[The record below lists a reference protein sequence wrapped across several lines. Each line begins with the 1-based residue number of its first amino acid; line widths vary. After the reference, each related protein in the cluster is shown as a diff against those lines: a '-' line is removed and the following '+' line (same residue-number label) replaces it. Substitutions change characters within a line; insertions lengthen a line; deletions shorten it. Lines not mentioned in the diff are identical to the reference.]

1 MKKLLALALFAI
13 LTVCCFAACGE
24 STASYADDI
33 PVADLAAAADAALG
47 DSSLTVVPDN
57 YLINM
62 NGLDLAM
69 FEEYAVKMKMV
80 DASIDEYGIF
90 KAPDDASV
98 SAIEKTA
105 KDYLAMRLDTW
116 NPSYL
121 AEEKPKME
129 KATVKVMGRYIVYGI
144 LADDAKEAVFTAIEN
159 KLLGK

>member
-1 MKKLLALALFAI
+1 MKMFIAFVLSALLAACCLAS
-13 LTVCCFAACGE
+13 CGG
-24 STASYADDI
+24 SDVSYASDV
-33 PVADLAAAADAALG
+33 PVADLVSAIDAAIG
-47 DSSLTVVPDN
+47 DNSLTVVPDN

-62 NGLDLAM
+62 NELDLTV

-98 SAIEKTA
+98 AAIEKIA
-105 KDYLAMRLDTW
+105 KDYLAMRLETW

-129 KATVKVMGRYIVYGI
+129 KASVKVMGRYVVYCI
-144 LADDAKEAVFTAIEN
+144 LADDTKNAAFTAVEN